1 MNTLSC
7 WAHEQTSQG
16 RGIYLMLDASG
27 QLQARNA
34 LVRDLGIDRYR
45 NLYARTAAD
54 SLANTAPLLFLLDT
68 LEHSALQALLNN
80 PDQHWGWFAS
90 AARTDLDALTAH
102 WQDRLVTGARPTQ
115 ALYRFQDDRV
125 VGRALTALQPQQYPQ
140 YLGPMI
146 SVCYWQADRWAVVD
160 NPEPGTYPLPSDP
173 AWLSPCAPHLACAG
187 TLFKNTRRYLMQE
200 HTETLSNL
208 TEHNDVDVWLRE
220 HLELA
225 RTWGWQ
231 KPEHIF
237 FLLTQSLQTP
247 GYAPPRGWSPRP
259 DETPLTHFD
268 RLYQETLYWQGD
280 VPI

>member
-1 MNTLSC
+1 MNTLLR

-54 SLANTAPLLFLLDT
+54 SVASTAPYLFLLDT
-68 LEHSALQALLNN
+68 VEHPALQALLNK
-80 PDQHWGWFAS
+80 PEQHWGWLGSGAS
-90 AARTDLDALTAH
+90 TDLDALTAH
-102 WQDRLVTGARPTQ
+102 WQDRLVTGERPTQ
-115 ALYRFQDDRV
+115 ALYRFQDNRV
-125 VGRALTALQPQQYPQ
+125 IGRALTALNPEQYAH
-140 YLGPMI
+140 YLGPLI
-146 SVCYWQADRWAVVD
+146 SVCYWQADQWTVVD
-160 NPEPGTYPLPSDP
+160 NPEPDIYPVPADP
-173 AWLSPCAPHLACAG
+173 AWLSASTPQAISG
-187 TLFKNTRRYLMQE
+187 DTLFKNARRYLMQE

-208 TEHNDVDVWLRE
+208 PEHNDVDVWLRGL
-220 HLELA
+220 LELA

-231 KPEHIF
+231 KPEHIY
-237 FLLTQSLQTP
+237 FLLTQSLRTP

-259 DETPLTHFD
+259 DETPSTHFD